1 MSVHIRVL
9 VVDDSPTMVAL
20 LRALLSAD
28 GDIDV
33 VAHASD
39 GLEAVQLAKTLLPD
53 LVTMDVRMP
62 RLGGIHAIEEIMA
75 EAPSRIL
82 VVCAPPDDPSVD
94 LGFQAMSVGALELIA
109 KPAVSREADLE
120 AWGRRLRESV
130 RLMAEIPVVGRNRR
144 GRSLPDVDP
153 GALAGRAL
161 AVGVVA
167 STGGPPALAELLAQ
181 LPADLPVPVF
191 VAQHIAPGFA
201 EALARWL
208 SSATRL
214 RIVTVDSPL
223 RVHPA
228 SVYLPRDGRD
238 LLLTDAET
246 VGAVPSSSTHC
257 PSGDRLL
264 SSLARAYGPRA
275 LGVVLTG
282 MGDDGVA
289 GLRDI
294 RQAGGLTLGQDKDTS
309 VVYGMAAAAQRAGV
323 LARTLPLRAIAP
335 AIHGLVR
342 QRRAVP

>member
-1 MSVHIRVL
+1 MKRRIRVL

-20 LRALLSAD
+20 LRALLAAD

-39 GLEAVQLAKTLLPD
+39 GLEAVQLAKALLPD

-62 RLGGIHAIEEIMA
+62 NLGGIHAIEEIMA
-75 EAPSRIL
+75 EAPSRIV
-82 VVCAPPDDPSVD
+82 VVCTPSEDSADV
-94 LGFQAMSVGALELIA
+94 GFEAMSVGALELIA
-109 KPAVSREADLE
+109 KPGVSHGAVLD
-120 AWGRRLRESV
+120 AWGRELRETV

-153 GALAGRAL
+153 GAWAGRAL
-161 AVGVVA
+161 AVGIVA
-167 STGGPPALAELLAQ
+167 STGGPPALAEVLAQ
-181 LPADLPVPVF
+181 LPADLPVPMF
-191 VAQHIAPGFA
+191 IAQHIAPGFA

-208 SSATRL
+208 ASATRL
-214 RIVTVDSPL
+214 RVVTVDSAV
-223 RVHPA
+223 RVQPA

-238 LLLTDAET
+238 LLLSDAET
-246 VGAVPSSSTHC
+246 VRADPSSSAHC

-264 SSLARAYGPRA
+264 SSLAHAHGPRA
-275 LGVVLTG
+275 LGVILTG
-282 MGDDGVA
+282 MGEDGVA

-294 RQAGGLTLGQDKDTS
+294 RMAGGLTLGQDKDTS
-309 VVYGMAAAAQRAGV
+309 VVFGMAGAAQRAGV

-342 QRRAVP
+342 QRRVVQ